1 MQEQEK
7 GYNFRFMKY
16 FDELKKSMSYL
27 AKNEKTI
34 FIGQAVEV
42 PGTAM
47 SNTLKNIPKNKLFE
61 LPVAEEMQMGITLG
75 LAMDGNIPVSIFPRW
90 NFLLYGMNQ
99 LINHLDK
106 FNVMMGK
113 EKNIKTII
121 RTGIGSQRPLHPQHQ
136 HIGDFTESIKKMC
149 SVLDEC
155 VIEGINTTI
164 PFQKEVLKNEVF
176 LDGSY
181 TTNLLNTFEYKENK
195 DGQN

>member
-7 GYNFRFMKY
+7 GCNFRFMKY

-47 SNTLKNIPKNKLFE
+47 SNTLKEINSGKLIE
-61 LPVAEEMQMGITLG
+61 LPVAEEMQMGITIGFG
-75 LAMDGNIPVSIFPRW
+75 LNGNIPVSIYPRW
-90 NFLLYGMNQ
+90 NFLLLAMNQ

-106 FNVMMGK
+106 INIMSNNGFK
-113 EKNIKTII
+113 IKTII

-149 SVLDEC
+149 S
-155 VIEGINTTI
+155 TI
-164 PFQKEVLKNEVF
+164 DIIKLNEAEDIF
-176 LDGSY
+176 PAYEKALNRQDGKS
-181 TTNLLNTFEYKENK
+181 TLLVEFGDYYNEK
-195 DGQN
+195 